1 VIVNDPPIPFK
12 IVEGTTI
19 VTFKNDWD
27 EKIWKRVQL
36 NAKVISLFY
45 NALSVN
51 EYNKITACE
60 TAKQILD
67 RLEIE
72 HEGTPQVNES
82 NINRLM
88 HQFEI
93 FKMQEHE
100 KITDWWHDSHA
111 S

>member
-1 VIVNDPPIPFK
+1 MIGMIK
-12 IVEGTTI
+12 IR
-19 VTFKNDWD
+19 
-27 EKIWKRVQL
+27 KRVQL

-60 TAKQILD
+60 IAKQILD
-67 RLEIE
+67 RLEME

-82 NINRLM
+82 NIDRLM

-100 KITDWWHDSHA
+100 KITDMIPTHHKFIEIIKKNFF
-111 S
+111 